1 MDVQRKKGLLD
12 VCVLAVLQ
20 RGPSYG
26 YRIVRDV
33 SACIAVSESTLYP
46 ILRRLEANGLVITN
60 TQEHNGRT
68 RKYYEITQPGR
79 ARIETFLDEWEEV
92 KHIYAFIKG
101 TSEANKNKAA
111 EAQPEENAVLS
122 DAERTAATGN
132 ETAEAYAAGRGL
144 SETEQTEANGI
155 ETIESRPE
163 DGAGV
168 SEAEA
173 TEANGN
179 ESAETPGGWGWA
191 FRCRKNGGSI

>member
-46 ILRRLEANGLVITN
+46 ILRRLEANGLVTTY

-68 RKYYEITQPGR
+68 RKYYEITDPGR
-79 ARIETFLDEWEEV
+79 ARIQAFLDEWEEV

-101 TSEANKNKAA
+101 TSEANEDEAA
-111 EAQPEENAVLS
+111 GLS
-122 DAERTAATGN
+122 DTERTEGTY
-132 ETAEAYAAGRGL
+132 E
-144 SETEQTEANGI
+144 
-155 ETIESRPE
+155 
-163 DGAGV
+163 
-168 SEAEA
+168 
-173 TEANGN
+173 
-179 ESAETPGGWGWA
+179 
-191 FRCRKNGGSI
+191 

>member
-46 ILRRLEANGLVITN
+46 ILRRLEANGLVTTD

-68 RKYYEITQPGR
+68 RKYYEITDPGR
-79 ARIETFLDEWEEV
+79 ARIQVFLDEWEEV

-101 TSEANKNKAA
+101 TSEAKENEAA
-111 EAQPEENAVLS
+111 EACTEGNTVLS
-122 DAERTAATGN
+122 DAEK
-132 ETAEAYAAGRGL
+132 
-144 SETEQTEANGI
+144 
-155 ETIESRPE
+155 
-163 DGAGV
+163 
-168 SEAEA
+168 

-179 ESAETPGGWGWA
+179 ETAEVPGGWGWV

>member
-46 ILRRLEANGLVITN
+46 ILRRLEANGLVTTC

-68 RKYYEITQPGR
+68 RKYYEITDPGR
-79 ARIETFLDEWEEV
+79 TRITAFLDEWEEV

-101 TSEANKNKAA
+101 TSETGDVSGTDRTSETDDIPGTDRTLRTDDAA
-111 EAQPEENAVLS
+111 EA
-122 DAERTAATGN
+122 G
-132 ETAEAYAAGRGL
+132 ETNAAGIRPESGP
-144 SETEQTEANGI
+144 ETFEANGT
-155 ETIESRPE
+155 E
-163 DGAGV
+163 
-168 SEAEA
+168 EAYE
-173 TEANGN
+173 
-179 ESAETPGGWGWA
+179 
-191 FRCRKNGGSI
+191 